1 MINDMTHLCW
11 FVVFI
16 LNRKVNKYLSKA
28 PPALLL
34 LWCCAYQRKQFSLL
48 KAELKLGSTCK
59 MLVKSYTAAF
69 QRQVPQIAFGK
80 HCAFLAKSK
89 SNLLSFFCLTFQ
101 KCIIN
106 DKCNYYH
113 TNHADK

>member
-1 MINDMTHLCW
+1 MNHLCC
-11 FVVFI
+11 FFFF
-16 LNRKVNKYLSKA
+16 NRKVNKYLSKA

-34 LWCCAYQRKQFSLL
+34 LWCCAYQRKQFPLL

-89 SNLLSFFCLTFQ
+89 SNLLAFLPNF
-101 KCIIN
+101 
-106 DKCNYYH
+106 
-113 TNHADK
+113 